1 MKVFKIEIAIFL
13 ILLLGA
19 IVFQLAKS
27 LTSEL
32 QGSPQA
38 AEDTHIIVLGI
49 AQDAGYPQINCQK
62 SCCQNLWTDKRKR
75 KMVSSIAL
83 RDPQSKRAWLF
94 DATPDFKDQLQLLKE
109 GGYTLEGIFLTH
121 AHIGHYTG
129 LMQLGLEALVA
140 ENIPVYVLP
149 RMKEYLEN
157 NGPWSQLV
165 SLKNIE
171 LRLIND
177 SIPVSLSPGVS
188 VETELVPHRDEF
200 SETAAFTIRTNTS
213 SALFIPDIDKWNKWD
228 KDINVKVQNVD
239 LAFLDGSFYRNGE
252 IWGRDMSLI
261 PHPFITESMIQFST
275 LSAENKNKIHFIHLN
290 HTNPLLNTSSSER
303 KEFDKTEFKL
313 AQEKGIYKI

>member
-13 ILLLGA
+13 ILLLVA
-19 IVFQLAKS
+19 IAFQVAAS
-27 LTSEL
+27 LTSQLKTPSE
-32 QGSPQA
+32 A
-38 AEDTHIIVLGI
+38 AKDTHVVVLGI

-62 SCCQNLWTDKRKR
+62 SCCENLWTNKSKR

-83 RDPQSKRAWLF
+83 RDPQSMKAWLF

-129 LMQLGLEALVA
+129 LMQLGREALGA
-140 ENIPVYVLP
+140 EKIPVYVLP
-149 RMKEYLEN
+149 RMKEYLET

-165 SLKNIE
+165 NLKNIE
-171 LRLIND
+171 LRLIKVT
-177 SIPVSLSPGVS
+177 IPVSLSKGIS
-188 VETELVPHRDEF
+188 VETEIVPHRDEF
-200 SETAAFTIRTNTS
+200 SETAAFTIRTNTG

-228 KDINVKVQNVD
+228 KDINTKVQNVD
-239 LAFLDGSFYRNGE
+239 LAFLDGTFYQNGE

-275 LSAENKNKIHFIHLN
+275 LSIENKNKIHFIHLN
-290 HTNPLLNTSSSER
+290 HTNPLLLS
-303 KEFDKTEFKL
+303 L
-313 AQEKGIYKI
+313 IHI